1 MLIYDSRSTIYA
13 EWQLQLSFGGQLATE
28 QNNQSWIL
36 LQIEGTVQ
44 NKGEQWD
51 TWDFCQE
58 YSCVSAFIAK
68 SMQTPGD

>member
-1 MLIYDSRSTIYA
+1 MTLVLRFTPNDSCSWA
-13 EWQLQLSFGGQLATE
+13 LAANWQ
-28 QNNQSWIL
+28 QNRTTSRGL